1 VVIDLDKIAPALIK
15 FGPVFIM
22 SIVAVAALFIAN
34 RECADEVAVVRAA
47 GDTRMQAQRES
58 NEARLVDQREAADKR
73 VHLYIELTSTQN
85 KAIMD
90 RYDRDHSL
98 YVKVLTDISN
108 KTNTL
113 LSGQA
118 AIIAKAV
125 LIMPGDEMKIKDYV
139 DKHRRNRK

>member
-15 FGPVFIM
+15 FGPVFIL
-22 SIVAVAALFIAN
+22 SLIAIGGMYLVN
-34 RECADEVAVVRAA
+34 RDCTEEVATVRAA
-47 GDTRMQAQRES
+47 GDNRMQAQRES

-125 LIMPGDEMKIKDYV
+125 LIMPGDEAQIKEYIE
-139 DKHRRNRK
+139 KHRRIKR